1 MEFRVGVAGC
11 GRMGL
16 PMAQVLHRAG
26 FDTLGFDVR
35 PGDDFTDFGEQM
47 CFDPA
52 IFSAKRNVL
61 ITVVRDIEQT
71 NAVLFDDQALLL
83 AAPELRYLII
93 CSTLSPRYLHTLKHR
108 VPDHITLVDAP
119 MSGAAIAAQEARL
132 SFMLGG
138 DNGDIDTLMPL
149 FAAMGTVFHRM
160 GGFGAGMATKVLNN
174 LVAASSVATTRL
186 TLEWAQAQGLDT
198 QAVLAV
204 MNDSSGQTW
213 FGSNFSQIEFACDGF
228 DSVNT
233 IGILK
238 KDVESAIDAMP
249 EGACD
254 DLPRALI
261 EEIEQLKAWD
271 Q

>member
-16 PMAQVLHRAG
+16 PMAQALHRAG

-35 PGDDFTDFGEQM
+35 SGDAFTSFGEQM

-52 IFSAKRNVL
+52 AFVAERNVL
-61 ITVVRDIEQT
+61 ITVVRDIQQT
-71 NAVLFDDQALLL
+71 NALLFDDQALLL

-93 CSTLSPRYLHTLKHR
+93 CSTLSPRYLQSLRHR
-108 VPDHITLVDAP
+108 VPDHITLIDAP

-138 DNGDIDTLMPL
+138 SSGDIETLMSL
-149 FAAMGTVFHRM
+149 FEAMGTKFHHM
-160 GGFGAGMATKVLNN
+160 GDFGSGMATKVLNN

-186 TLEWAQAQGLDT
+186 TLEWAQAQGLDIG
-198 QAVLAV
+198 AVLAV

-213 FGSNFSQIEFACDGF
+213 FGSNFGKIEFSRDGF
-228 DSVNT
+228 DRDNT

-238 KDVESAIDAMP
+238 KDMESALDAMP
-249 EGACD
+249 PGGRG

>member
-16 PMAQVLHRAG
+16 PMAQALHKAG
-26 FDTLGFDVR
+26 FDMLGFDVR
-35 PGDDFTDFGEQM
+35 SPDAFAPFEEHM

-52 IFSAKRNVL
+52 SFVSQRNVL
-61 ITVVRDIEQT
+61 ISVVRDIQQT
-71 NAVLFDDQALLL
+71 EALLFDDQAVL
-83 AAPELRYLII
+83 ASTSELSHLII
-93 CSTLSPRYLHTLKHR
+93 CSTLSPRYLQELKQR
-108 VPDHITLVDAP
+108 IPTHISLVDAP
-119 MSGAAIAAQEARL
+119 MSGAAIAAEEARL

-138 DNGDIDTLMPL
+138 EKSDIDKLMPL
-149 FAAMGTVFHRM
+149 FEAMGKKVHHL
-160 GGFGAGMATKVLNN
+160 GGFGSGMATKVLNN

-186 TLEWAQAQGLDT
+186 ALEWAQAQDLDIN
-198 QAVLAV
+198 ALLSV

-213 FGSNFSQIEFACDGF
+213 FGSNFAGIEFSKAGF
-228 DSVNT
+228 EDDNT

-249 EGACD
+249 KGASD

-261 EEIEQLKAWD
+261 EAIVKLKTWEQ
-271 Q
+271 

>member
-1 MEFRVGVAGC
+1 MKFRVGVAGC

-16 PMAQVLHRAG
+16 PMARALHRGG
-26 FDTLGFDVR
+26 FDTLGFDMR
-35 PGDDFTDFGEQM
+35 SGDTFTSFDEQM

-52 IFSAKRNVL
+52 AFMAERNVL
-61 ITVVRDIEQT
+61 MTVVRDIGQT
-71 NAVLFDDQALLL
+71 NALLFEDQALLRT
-83 AAPELRYLII
+83 APDLRFLII
-93 CSTLSPRYLHTLKHR
+93 CSTLSPRYLHTLRQR

-119 MSGAAIAAQEARL
+119 MSGAVIAAQEARL

-138 DNGDIDTLMPL
+138 SSGDIDTLMPL
-149 FAAMGTVFHRM
+149 FAAMGTKFHHM
-160 GGFGAGMATKVLNN
+160 GDFASGMATKVLNN
-174 LVAASSVATTRL
+174 LVAASSLAATRL
-186 TLEWAQAQGLDT
+186 ALEWAKAQGLDT
-198 QAVLAV
+198 QAVLDV

-213 FGSNFSQIEFACDGF
+213 FGSNFAKIEFSRDGF
-228 DSVNT
+228 DQDNT

-249 EGACD
+249 EGERG

-261 EEIEQLKAWD
+261 KEIEHLKAWD